1 MLPKIYVINMKSS
14 TERAQKIAQRLDAL
28 GLPFEFF
35 PAVRG
40 ADLDYKNAPYYDR
53 KRRLRYFGRDLLAG
67 EIGCLLSH
75 RGVYEKMLKD
85 KVDVALVLEDD
96 VTLDDDIKV
105 LLERIMHHDKK
116 WDLLRFL
123 GNKKPFSKGYRVVD
137 PLDDAHDFVRI
148 PTVPGGAYGYM
159 LKARA
164 AEVLIAQTQKSC
176 FPIDT
181 IHGRVWDTGLDVLAL
196 HPSPI
201 YVDQSQETTIGDAR
215 FDKTLQIKGLQ
226 KACYP
231 IFRAWFKWGE
241 GIDKR
246 RAYKRSAA
254 MDAANSHQY

>member
-14 TERAQKIAQRLDAL
+14 VERADKIKLRLDAL

-35 PAVRG
+35 DAVRG

-75 RGVYEKMLKD
+75 RGVYEKMLQD
-85 KVDVALVLEDD
+85 DVEIALVLEDD
-96 VTLDDDIKV
+96 VTLDDDIKA
-105 LLERIMHHDKK
+105 LLERIMAHNKK

-123 GNKKPFSKGYRVVD
+123 GNKKPFSKGFRVLGA
-137 PLDDAHDFVRI
+137 LDDTHNFVRI

-159 LKARA
+159 LTKHTAK
-164 AEVLIAQTQKSC
+164 VLVRQTEKSC

-181 IHGRVWDTGLDVLAL
+181 IHGRVWDTGLDVQAL

-201 YVDQSQETTIGDAR
+201 YVDQSQGTTIGDQR

-226 KACYP
+226 KVFYP
-231 IFRAWFKWGE
+231 AFRAWFKFRE
-241 GIDKR
+241 GVDKR
-246 RAYKRSAA
+246 GAYKSRAQKDKGSV
-254 MDAANSHQY
+254 